1 MRLGTLPCL
10 CPPIP
15 ETTQDSN
22 QPSPESIANDL
33 LAWADSGQLR
43 AMPWRALPGHARDP
57 YAVWVSEV
65 MLQQTQV
72 ATVIPYFQRW
82 LDRFPTVEALAAA
95 SQDEVLKA
103 WEGLGYYSRARN
115 LHKAAQ
121 LVVERHGGQ
130 LPSEREAL
138 CGSSGH
144 RALHCRCDPQHR
156 FRPARRRTGRQRQ
169 ARVRP
174 ALRHRRG

>member
-1 MRLGTLPCL
+1 MSTDS
-10 CPPIP
+10 
-15 ETTQDSN
+15 ETTQDSI
-22 QPSPESIANDL
+22 QRSPESIANDL
-33 LAWADSGQLR
+33 LVWAGSGQLR
-43 AMPWRALPGHARDP
+43 AMPWRALPGHGRDP
-57 YAVWVSEV
+57 YEVWVSEV

-121 LVVERHGGQ
+121 LVVEQYEGQ
-130 LPSEREAL
+130 LPPNREAL
-138 CGSSGH
+138 A
-144 RALHCRCDPQHR
+144 ALPGI
-156 FRPARRRTGRQRQ
+156 GRYTVG
-169 ARVRP
+169 AILSI
-174 ALRHRRG
+174 AFG